1 MRMFRIV
8 FALILLATSANAKTE
23 PSLVGSW
30 RLVSFTTADANGV
43 FKQVWD
49 EHPAGLIVYTA
60 DGHMAAQLYDARRPK
75 IGPLSIVTPL
85 SPVQP
90 NYAGLYTYFGTYT
103 NDPAKHTVVHHVEA
117 AMAPDWIGMAMDR
130 EYRFITPDRME
141 LRARNDPS
149 GKPAVGASI
158 MVWERTR

>member
-1 MRMFRIV
+1 M
-8 FALILLATSANAKTE
+8 
-23 PSLVGSW
+23 
-30 RLVSFTTADANGV
+30 

-49 EHPAGLIVYTA
+49 DHPAGLIVYTA

-85 SPVQP
+85 SPTQP
-90 NYAGLYTYFGTYT
+90 SYTGLYTYFGTYT
-103 NDPAKHTVVHHVEA
+103 SDPAKHTVVHHVEA

-149 GKPAVGASI
+149 GKPAVGASV
-158 MVWERTR
+158 MVWERTK